1 LKKIFTALERFKM
14 KINAWNKNI
23 DHLIEIA
30 LQEDIGTGDITTENL
45 VDPELRGRGI
55 LIAREPLVVAGIDI
69 AQRVFEILDSGIK
82 IEYSF
87 NDGDLLVEQEVILSV
102 EGCLRTLLVGERTA
116 LNFLQR
122 LSGIATYVR
131 SYSKELEDKNVR
143 LVDTRKTAPGWRLL
157 EKYAVRVG
165 GANNHRM
172 GLFDGVLIKD
182 NHIEV
187 CGGVRKAVNQ
197 IRNSISHLLK
207 IEIEVSNLSQ
217 VNEALDAGVDVIM
230 LDNMDIPQI
239 KEAVKKING
248 KAKVE
253 VSGGVT
259 KENLIGLANTGVD
272 IISSGALTHSAR
284 CVDISMR
291 IETVT
296 AKAAKTQF

>member
-1 LKKIFTALERFKM
+1 MKKISIELEEFRM
-14 KINAWNKNI
+14 KINTWHKNI

-45 VDPELRGRGI
+45 VDSEIRGHGV
-55 LIAREPLVVAGIDI
+55 LIAREPLVVAGIDV
-69 AQRVFEILDSGIK
+69 ARRVFEILDSEIK
-82 IEYSF
+82 TESGF
-87 NDGDLLVEQEVILSV
+87 NDGDSVVNQEVVLSV
-102 EGCLRTLLVGERTA
+102 EGRLRTLLVGERTA

-122 LSGIATYVR
+122 LSGIATHVR
-131 SYSKELEDKNVR
+131 SYIKELEDQNIR

-187 CGGVRKAVNQ
+187 CGGVKKAVNR

-217 VNEALDAGVDVIM
+217 VDEALDAFVDVIM

-239 KEAVKKING
+239 KEAVKVING
-248 KAKVE
+248 RAKVE

-259 KENLIGLANTGVD
+259 KENLIELAKTGVD
-272 IISSGALTHSAR
+272 IISSGALTHSAG

-291 IETVT
+291 IDTPNI
-296 AKAAKTQF
+296 

>member
-1 LKKIFTALERFKM
+1 MKKIFTGLEKFKM
-14 KINAWNKNI
+14 KINAWDKNI

-45 VDPELRGRGI
+45 IDSEIRGRGI
-55 LIAREPLVVAGIDI
+55 LIAREPLVIAGIDV
-69 AQRVFEILDSGIK
+69 AQRVFEILDTEIK
-82 IEYSF
+82 TESSF
-87 NDGDLLVEQEVILSV
+87 NDGELLVDQEVILSV
-102 EGCLRTLLVGERTA
+102 EGPLRTLLVGERTA

-122 LSGIATYVR
+122 LSGIATHVR
-131 SYSKELEDKNVR
+131 SCLKELENKDVR
-143 LVDTRKTAPGWRLL
+143 LVDTRKTAPGWRVL

-165 GANNHRM
+165 GAKNHRM
-172 GLFDGVLIKD
+172 GLFDGILIKD

-187 CGGVRKAVNQ
+187 CGGIKKAVNR

-207 IEIEVSNLSQ
+207 IEIEASNLSQ

-239 KEAVKKING
+239 REAVKIING

-291 IETVT
+291 IE
-296 AKAAKTQF
+296 QD

>member
-1 LKKIFTALERFKM
+1 MKKIFTGLEEFKM
-14 KINAWNKNI
+14 KINAWDKNI

-45 VDPELRGRGI
+45 IDFEIRGRGI
-55 LIAREPLVVAGIDI
+55 LIAREPLVIAGIDV
-69 AQRVFEILDSGIK
+69 AQRVFEILDTEIK
-82 IEYSF
+82 TESSF
-87 NDGDLLVEQEVILSV
+87 NDGELLVDQEVIMSV
-102 EGCLRTLLVGERTA
+102 EGPLRTLLVGERTA

-122 LSGIATYVR
+122 LSGIATHVS
-131 SYSKELEDKNVR
+131 SYLKELENKDVC
-143 LVDTRKTAPGWRLL
+143 LVDTRKTAPGWRVL
-157 EKYAVRVG
+157 EKYAVRMG
-165 GANNHRM
+165 GAKNHRM
-172 GLFDGVLIKD
+172 GLFDGILIKD

-187 CGGVRKAVNQ
+187 CGGIKKAVNR

-207 IEIEVSNLSQ
+207 IEIEASNLSQ

-239 KEAVKKING
+239 REAVKIING

-291 IETVT
+291 IETVNT
-296 AKAAKTQF
+296 

>member
-1 LKKIFTALERFKM
+1 MKKIFTALERFKM

>member
-1 LKKIFTALERFKM
+1 M
-14 KINAWNKNI
+14 KINAWDKNI

-45 VDPELRGRGI
+45 IDFEIRGRGI
-55 LIAREPLVVAGIDI
+55 LIAREPLVIAGIDV
-69 AQRVFEILDSGIK
+69 AQRVFEILDTEIK
-82 IEYSF
+82 TESSF
-87 NDGDLLVEQEVILSV
+87 NDGELLVDQEVIMSV
-102 EGCLRTLLVGERTA
+102 EGPLRTLLVGERTA

-122 LSGIATYVR
+122 LSGIATHVS
-131 SYSKELEDKNVR
+131 SYLKELENKDVC
-143 LVDTRKTAPGWRLL
+143 LVDTRKTAPGWRVL
-157 EKYAVRVG
+157 EKYAVRMG
-165 GANNHRM
+165 GAKNHRM
-172 GLFDGVLIKD
+172 GLFDGILIKD

-187 CGGVRKAVNQ
+187 CGGIKKAVNR

-207 IEIEVSNLSQ
+207 IEIEASNLSQ

-239 KEAVKKING
+239 REAVKIING

-291 IETVT
+291 IETVNT
-296 AKAAKTQF
+296 

>member
-1 LKKIFTALERFKM
+1 MKKIFTGLEKFKM
-14 KINAWNKNI
+14 KINAWDKNI

-45 VDPELRGRGI
+45 IDSEIRGRGI
-55 LIAREPLVVAGIDI
+55 LIAREPLVIAGIDV
-69 AQRVFEILDSGIK
+69 AQRVFEILDTEIK
-82 IEYSF
+82 TESSF
-87 NDGDLLVEQEVILSV
+87 NDGELLVDQEVIMSV
-102 EGCLRTLLVGERTA
+102 EGPLRTLLVGERTA

-122 LSGIATYVR
+122 LSGIATHVS
-131 SYSKELEDKNVR
+131 SYLKELENKDVC
-143 LVDTRKTAPGWRLL
+143 LVDTRKTAPGWRVL
-157 EKYAVRVG
+157 EKYAVRMG
-165 GANNHRM
+165 GAKNHRM
-172 GLFDGVLIKD
+172 GLFDGILIKD

-187 CGGVRKAVNQ
+187 CGGIKKAVNR

-207 IEIEVSNLSQ
+207 IEIEASNLSQ

-239 KEAVKKING
+239 REAVKIING

-291 IETVT
+291 IETVNT
-296 AKAAKTQF
+296 